1 MTDFRKWITICET
14 VEISSNKLLS
24 ELKSYD
30 ELFGPNAVDIEQEE
44 DDLIKSEKMLID
56 HGWHKIPWKH
66 PLGIYELAFV
76 NPNFRLYKVFLMD
89 FKRWE
94 VEGPTDV
101 IGEGN
106 GVQELEE
113 FSNEIFEKE

>member
-1 MTDFRKWITICET
+1 
-14 VEISSNKLLS
+14 
-24 ELKSYD
+24 
-30 ELFGPNAVDIEQEE
+30 
-44 DDLIKSEKMLID
+44 
-56 HGWHKIPWKH
+56 
-66 PLGIYELAFV
+66 
-76 NPNFRLYKVFLMD
+76 MD

-113 FSNEIFEKE
+113 FLNEIFEKE